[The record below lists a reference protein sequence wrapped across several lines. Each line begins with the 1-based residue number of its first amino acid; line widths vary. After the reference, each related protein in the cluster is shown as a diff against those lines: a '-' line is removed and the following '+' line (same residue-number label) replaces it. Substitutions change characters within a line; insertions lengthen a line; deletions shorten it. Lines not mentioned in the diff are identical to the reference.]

1 MIKKLVIV
9 GLVATAAFVGL
20 RHSKFFRYA
29 KQELS
34 DVHDWVEDQVPVE
47 KKIEQMRKDV
57 ANLDRDVESVK
68 DALAREIVE
77 VRELTTDVGKLR
89 ASVET
94 EHKGLVKRGEEI
106 RDASEYVAYGR
117 SKVSV
122 AEAKELL
129 KRDVGTHLKRKQ
141 QLESLEKT
149 LANRERIKE
158 TLEKQLDSM
167 LKQKQELK
175 AEIDAVEAE
184 YKALQLQ
191 QMESKYQN
199 DDTRLARVKESLNG
213 LRKKLDIERE
223 KLQLAPRVYDEPATE
238 SVSGQS
244 IDEILAPLIKGN
256 TRTIDQARE

>member
-1 MIKKLVIV
+1 MLKKLLIG
-9 GLVATAAFVGL
+9 GLVAVIAFVAL
-20 RHSKFFRYA
+20 RNTKLFHYA

-34 DVHDWVEDQVPVE
+34 DAREWVEDQVPVE

-57 ANLDRDVESVK
+57 ANLDRDVEAVK

-77 VRELTTDVGKLR
+77 VRELTTDVAKLR
-89 ASVET
+89 ADVEA
-94 EHKGLVKRGEEI
+94 EHKKLVKRGEEI
-106 RDASEYVAYGR
+106 RQASEFVAYGR
-117 SKVSV
+117 TKVPV
-122 AEAKELL
+122 AEAKDLL
-129 KRDVGTHLKRKQ
+129 KRDVTSHLKRKQ

-149 LANRERIKE
+149 LAYRERIKE

-191 QMESKYQN
+191 QMESKYQH
-199 DDTRLARVKESLNG
+199 DDTRLARVKESLNN

-223 KLQLAPRVYDEPATE
+223 KLQLAPRVYDEPASEPATA
-238 SVSGQS
+238 QS
-244 IDEILAPLIKGN
+244 IDDILAPLV
-256 TRTIDQARE
+256 REKPSKIGRSEE